1 MILHFVLQLMLKHG
15 RLVHRLSHNGQEMEK
30 KHKTHVHNL
39 PQKETSEKIKRF
51 MTEYC
56 LLTEFKSSS

>member
-39 PQKETSEKIKRF
+39 PQKETSEKLKD
-51 MTEYC
+51 
-56 LLTEFKSSS
+56 L

>member
-30 KHKTHVHNL
+30 KHKTHVYNL
-39 PQKETSEKIKRF
+39 PQKETSEKLKDLWLNIG
-51 MTEYC
+51 
-56 LLTEFKSSS
+56 LTEFKSSS